1 MIGKFTATLNAT
13 YGETGKALTSSLT
26 MWIFPWR
33 IILAILLAFAIIVLS
48 GTMWYKKFKKK
59 EEVLVEELKE
69 EKTELEALKEELK
82 DKITGESPKDETP
95 PSGRTP

>member
-1 MIGKFTATLNAT
+1 
-13 YGETGKALTSSLT
+13 

-59 EEVLVEELKE
+59 EVELVEELKE

-82 DKITGESPKDETP
+82 DKISGEPPKDGTP
-95 PSGRTP
+95 PSGNTP